1 MSDIHSEMT
10 DTPTLE
16 RPTSATAEDPE
27 GFALS
32 SALVVVSEPDSRA
45 TEAFRAMRT
54 HIMAQHVSEG
64 RRALAICA
72 PNIGVGCTFVA
83 ANLAVAISQ
92 AGVKTMLIDADMR
105 RPSLENLIRP
115 PHSTSGLAQCL
126 DTPDSEFGDAI
137 NHEVLANLSIIYAG
151 ASVRTP
157 QELLASDRFKDLMDY
172 CLREYDV
179 TIVDTAPANL
189 FSDARRI
196 STVVGYSLIVAGNN
210 STYVADI
217 RTLAGQIQ
225 ADHAQVVGTVL
236 NQA

>member
-1 MSDIHSEMT
+1 MSDILNPSA
-10 DTPTLE
+10 DTLTLE
-16 RPTSATAEDPE
+16 RSGPGPEVEPE

-32 SALVVVSEPDSRA
+32 SALVVVSEPNSRA

-54 HIMAQHVSEG
+54 HVMAQHVSEG

-105 RPSLENLIRP
+105 RPSLERLIRP
-115 PHSTSGLAQCL
+115 PRTTSGLAQCL
-126 DTPDSEFGDAI
+126 ESNGTEFGDAI
-137 NHEVLANLSIIYAG
+137 NHEVLANLSVIYAG
-151 ASVRTP
+151 ASPRTP
-157 QELLASDRFKDLMDY
+157 QELLASDRFKDLMNY
-172 CLREYDV
+172 CLREYDM
-179 TIVDTAPANL
+179 TIIDTAPANT

-196 STVVGYSLIVAGNN
+196 STVVGYSLIVAGKN

-217 RTLAGQIQ
+217 KTLASQIQ